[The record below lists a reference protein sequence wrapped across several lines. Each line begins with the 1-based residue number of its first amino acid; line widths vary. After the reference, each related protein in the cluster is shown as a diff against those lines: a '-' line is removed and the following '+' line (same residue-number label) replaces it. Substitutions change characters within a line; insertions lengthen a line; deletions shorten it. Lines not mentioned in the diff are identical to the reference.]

1 MSQGKEGIP
10 EYALDLMTDTLKQLD
25 GAAQG
30 AFLQKFFQG
39 LVGRRFSEG
48 DSITHWER
56 ILSRRS
62 QWAEKL
68 GCPVTLRTAAWV
80 HFEELAILQNPVP
93 AIQTVRNQ
101 AGRSAYARSASWSI
115 RSARTALD
123 GLSEGQ
129 LSTFRF
135 GSSPACDR

>member
-1 MSQGKEGIP
+1 MADAGFLTVFIAGVVQCSVVLTRIGFF
-10 EYALDLMTDTLKQLD
+10 DDT
-25 GAAQG
+25 
-30 AFLQKFFQG
+30 
-39 LVGRRFSEG
+39 
-48 DSITHWER
+48 
-56 ILSRRS
+56 
-62 QWAEKL
+62 
-68 GCPVTLRTAAWV
+68 
-80 HFEELAILQNPVP
+80 

>member
-1 MSQGKEGIP
+1 MSRIP
-10 EYALDLMTDTLKQLD
+10 
-25 GAAQG
+25 
-30 AFLQKFFQG
+30 
-39 LVGRRFSEG
+39 
-48 DSITHWER
+48 DSRDSR
-56 ILSRRS
+56 IPPDSPLF
-62 QWAEKL
+62 
-68 GCPVTLRTAAWV
+68 GPPLRKAT
-80 HFEELAILQNPVP
+80 